1 LFQCAPRASSPSQD
15 MTCQKIKYSSRT
27 ATSGAHRRD
36 TQGHS
41 AMASAATNASGCGVM
56 FDVRHGLVRRLR
68 RFRSRSAS
76 TRLSR
81 EKVRFSTL
89 REPRPPRLSQFL
101 VETHIPVFTAG
112 SPSSTLER
120 EWKRGPYLLRSTGN
134 AGSRRSL
141 VKAEDATLVGE
152 RDSYGS
158 TAWQGRTVAGG
169 LVASGGFEDRV
180 AR

>member
-1 LFQCAPRASSPSQD
+1 
-15 MTCQKIKYSSRT
+15 
-27 ATSGAHRRD
+27 
-36 TQGHS
+36 
-41 AMASAATNASGCGVM
+41 
-56 FDVRHGLVRRLR
+56 
-68 RFRSRSAS
+68 
-76 TRLSR
+76 
-81 EKVRFSTL
+81 
-89 REPRPPRLSQFL
+89 
-101 VETHIPVFTAG
+101 VFTAG